1 MLSVIAIRL
10 MILANPCQG
19 GVAAGIRGVGVAPA
33 SDSLSP
39 MTLAP
44 APFGRVLTA
53 MVTPF
58 HDDGS
63 IDLEAAARVAEHLVA
78 NGNTGVVVSGTTGE
92 SPTTTTEEDGRLLR
106 AVIEAVGDRATVVA
120 GVGTNNTA
128 HSIELAAQAEKVGAH
143 GTLLVTPYY
152 NKPTQEGLVAHFE
165 AVADAAGLPVM
176 LYDIPGRTCTTIAED
191 TYRRVARHERIVA
204 VKDAVGDLHRGVRI
218 MADTGLAFYSGDDV
232 LNLGWLTHGGCGV
245 VSVVAHVAGTQYA
258 GMVAAVERG
267 DLAEALD
274 IYRGLLPVVDV
285 IMNRAQGAM
294 TAKAALQALGVL
306 DNRAVRLP
314 LVPAGD
320 ELAAEIRSVLDAA
333 GLLDPHR
340 K

>member
-1 MLSVIAIRL
+1 
-10 MILANPCQG
+10 
-19 GVAAGIRGVGVAPA
+19 
-33 SDSLSP
+33 

-58 HDDGS
+58 QDDGS
-63 IDLEAAARVAEHLVA
+63 LDLEAAARVAEHLVA
-78 NGNTGVVVSGTTGE
+78 GGNTGVVVSGTTGE

-128 HSIELAAQAEKVGAH
+128 HSIELAVQAEKVGAH

-152 NKPTQEGLVAHFE
+152 SKPTQEGLAAHFE
-165 AVADAAGLPVM
+165 AVADASGLPVM
-176 LYDIPGRTCTTIAED
+176 LYDIPGRTATTIAHD
-191 TYRRVARHERIVA
+191 TYLRVAEHDRIVA

-232 LNLGWLTHGGCGV
+232 MNLGWLTHGGCGV
-245 VSVVAHVAGTQYA
+245 VSVVGHVAGREYA
-258 GMVAAVERG
+258 AMVAAVDRG
-267 DLAEALD
+267 DLTEALD
-274 IYRGLLPVVDV
+274 IYRRLLPVVDV
-285 IMNRAQGAM
+285 IMNRAPGVM

-306 DNRAVRLP
+306 ANRVVRLP
-314 LVPAGD
+314 LVPAGE
-320 ELAAEIRSVLDAA
+320 ELAAEIRSVLDAN